1 MRKTLIDKCEEV
13 INNNKWPHGET
24 DLRTGKI
31 FKDLLSFY
39 GTIDQSIYSDA
50 SGGNMHDQTTMPQ
63 SNASFMPAISQRTL
77 MQGSMDEGMNN
88 GGVIM
93 NHDLSNNNY

>member
-1 MRKTLIDKCEEV
+1 
-13 INNNKWPHGET
+13 
-24 DLRTGKI
+24 
-31 FKDLLSFY
+31 
-39 GTIDQSIYSDA
+39 
-50 SGGNMHDQTTMPQ
+50 MHDQTTMPQ